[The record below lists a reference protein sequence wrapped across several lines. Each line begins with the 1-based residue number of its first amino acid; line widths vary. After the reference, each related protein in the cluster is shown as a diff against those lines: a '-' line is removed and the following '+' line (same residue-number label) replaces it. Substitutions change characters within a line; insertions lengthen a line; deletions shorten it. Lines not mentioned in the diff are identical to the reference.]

1 MYDLGDVVPLRFT
14 VRDAGGNLANAG
26 SAVLTI
32 TLPDDS
38 TTTPTLDNTST
49 GLYDVDY
56 LTTAVGRHLVRFVTA
71 GSNAGAYSDV
81 FDVRAAAAVPI
92 VSLADVKRALDI
104 TSNTNDEELRDCLDR
119 ASSILEREYGRPLRK
134 QTIVETHSPGPGR
147 SSILLRPPVVSVTSL
162 VVDGTALPAS
172 DYDVDGDT
180 GVLTIAGRFDG
191 SRGAVVVTYVAGYA
205 DPPGALKEGVIE
217 QVRHMW
223 DTQRTTPGA
232 REESWNPGMAFE
244 IPNRVRE
251 AMRDFRVA
259 GIA

>member
-14 VRDAGGNLANAG
+14 VRDADGNLANAG
-26 SAVLTI
+26 SAQLTI
-32 TLPDDS
+32 TLPDAS
-38 TTTPTLDNTST
+38 TTTPVLSNSGT
-49 GLYDVDY
+49 GLYDLDY
-56 LTTAVGRHLVRFVTA
+56 LTTAVGRHQVRFVTTGTA
-71 GSNAGAYSDV
+71 AGAWTDV

-104 TSNTNDEELRDCLDR
+104 TSTTNDEELRDCLDR

-134 QTIVETHSPGPGR
+134 QTLVETHSPGVGR
-147 SSILLRPPVVSVTSL
+147 SSILLRPPVVSITSL
-162 VVDGTALPAS
+162 LVDGVALAAS
-172 DYDVDGDT
+172 DYDIDGDT

-191 SRGAVVVTYVAGYA
+191 TRGGVVVTYVAGYA
-205 DPPGALKEGVIE
+205 DPPGALKEAVIE

-232 REESWNPGMAFE
+232 REDTWNPGMAFE